1 MTSNIVTLDIE
12 LVHINTLV
20 IIRTLIIDI
29 LDYSEAFKVY
39 LIYNTIIVY
48 FHSNF
53 ELFAIK

>member
-1 MTSNIVTLDIE
+1 MTSHIVTE

-20 IIRTLIIDI
+20 IIRTLTIDI